1 MKPDKFESDRNI
13 YIFFTRFCY
22 FNESEKNEVLQR
34 KMNHNPVLDYLFMYI
49 HLYVI
54 ALLID
59 LPHHRFIQAH
69 NIVHYQKWSFVFA
82 QDSSSIFHIVLSNGI
97 ASASIGWLV
106 MAYRASNKH
115 KSNTDSNYVI
125 IDGNSHFHFIPR
137 TDKNNITEF
146 HYKVG

>member
-82 QDSSSIFHIVLSNGI
+82 QDSSSIFHIALSNGI

-106 MAYRASNKH
+106 MA
-115 KSNTDSNYVI
+115 NTKA
-125 IDGNSHFHFIPR
+125 IP
-137 TDKNNITEF
+137 IPIMS
-146 HYKVG
+146 